1 MKEGGSPPWE
11 TGPGRKAGSRP
22 GGLCR
27 APPAGLTQR
36 GSGDCIPYR
45 YSGWEAQDWVQQ
57 DIGSGSV
64 GTLRGRGHTQGAWA
78 HSGSLGTLRER
89 GHTQGTRAHS
99 GSLGTFRG
107 RGHTQGTR
115 ANSGSVGTLRGQCL
129 GRGLQKEHPPA
140 MASLPEKLS
149 SGPGTQLCRSSD

>member
-45 YSGWEAQDWVQQ
+45 VLRVGGPGL
-57 DIGSGSV
+57 GSA
-64 GTLRGRGHTQGAWA
+64 RHWFRERGHTEGAWA
-78 HSGSLGTLRER
+78 HPGGMGTLRER